1 MTMENVVLL
10 PHIGSAALPTREVM
24 SRLAARNIAKV
35 LSGEPAETPV
45 E

>member
-1 MTMENVVLL
+1 VCRV
-10 PHIGSAALPTREVM
+10 AAAGPPPPPPRGEAM

-35 LSGEPAETPV
+35 LDGKPAETPV